1 MKSKQPLRRGKFE
14 SLKTIKFN
22 KTECGVDF
30 LINAINGADVASEYL
45 LSSVHNADYFEVLVF
60 KRGNGQLLL
69 DDKRID
75 IEDNTILF
83 VSPFQKKKWDVNLPL
98 LDFTILI
105 FQEDF
110 LNEFFTDKL
119 FTYRLLYFYQHDHSL
134 VLIASSQQVQS
145 ICNILTEIK
154 SELVQPNMDSA
165 HIIRSLIYYLLQRLN
180 REYALQNNLPFQVDA
195 SNHAYAFKKLME
207 SHIKKTQ
214 RINDYA
220 ELLGVSRITLN
231 AAVKKQFNLTAVELL
246 KQRLLTEIKNE
257 LLYSDKS
264 IGEISYGLGY
274 SEPNHLMRFFKNQTG
289 MTTSEFIAAYQKGSN

>member
-1 MKSKQPLRRGKFE
+1 
-14 SLKTIKFN
+14 LKTIKFN

-30 LINAINGADVASEYL
+30 LINVINGAEIASEYL
-45 LSSVHNADYFEVLVF
+45 LSSVHNADYFEVLIF
-60 KRGNGQLLL
+60 KNGNGCLFL
-69 DDKRID
+69 DDKRII

-83 VSPFQKKKWDVNLPL
+83 VSPFQRKKWDVELSL

-119 FTYRLLYFYQHDHSL
+119 FTYRLLYFYQHDYPL
-134 VLIASSQQVQS
+134 LLNASDQQIQS

-154 SELVQPNMDSA
+154 LELVRPNMDSA

-180 REYALQNNLPFQVDA
+180 RDYALRNNLPYQIETT
-195 SNHAYAFKKLME
+195 NHAYAFKKLIE
-207 SHIKKTQ
+207 THIRETQ

-220 ELLGVSRITLN
+220 DLLGVSRITLN
-231 AAVKKQFNLTAVELL
+231 AAVKKQFNQTAIELL
-246 KQRLLTEIKNE
+246 KQRLLTEVKNE
-257 LLYSDKS
+257 LIYSNKS
-264 IGEISYGLGY
+264 ISEIAYELGY

-289 MTTSEFIAAYQKGSN
+289 LTTSEFLAAYQNGSY